1 MAKMSIFNPNMAKL
15 LPKFMKTDET
25 DVALSHAMDV
35 LLAEP
40 ANRAKILRK
49 WDQIDNMNDAQLDE
63 MAWEFNIDWW
73 DSSFSLETK
82 RSVIRTCYRVHEKR
96 GTKWAVEEL
105 ITSAFGMGKV
115 TEWFEYGGQP
125 YWFKIQTNATLTKDG
140 MLYFLNM
147 IDKVK
152 NARSHVEMIEVTRTI
167 QQPLHGGTA
176 YHSFSKCVVLDHFQ
190 ETRKAEITQHGG
202 TGRGSYH
209 SRNSIMDYFALEY
222 SAGIVSN
229 VGTAAGQSQSKAG
242 AIEHFDDVQPLELPL
257 AAGVAHINHIKN
269 IIKEE

>member
-1 MAKMSIFNPNMAKL
+1 
-15 LPKFMKTDET
+15 
-25 DVALSHAMDV
+25 
-35 LLAEP
+35 
-40 ANRAKILRK
+40 
-49 WDQIDNMNDAQLDE
+49 MNDAQLDE

-125 YWFKIQTNATLTKDG
+125 YWFKIQTSATLTKDG

-222 SAGIVSN
+222 SAGIASN

-257 AAGVAHINHIKN
+257 AAGVAHTNHIKN